1 MTVKHPAPAPQ
12 KPQPQSSMGDANT
25 KAGDSDLKVDSLT
38 MPQNLTTESPQ
49 PHEDAE
55 LHLLPHKEKELDA
68 DLAIERDELLQR
80 DNHMTSSG
88 PKAWQVKGMNLKL
101 SALEAT
107 VAVKRGVFTYDD
119 FEL

>member
-1 MTVKHPAPAPQ
+1 
-12 KPQPQSSMGDANT
+12 MGDADA

-38 MPQNLTTESPQ
+38 MPHNLTTENPQ
-49 PHEDAE
+49 PHEDAD

-80 DNHMTSSG
+80 DNHLTSPG
-88 PKAWQVKGMNLKL
+88 PKVWRVKGMNLKL

-107 VAVKRGVFTYDD
+107 VAVKGGVFTYDD
-119 FEL
+119 FEM

>member
-1 MTVKHPAPAPQ
+1 
-12 KPQPQSSMGDANT
+12 
-25 KAGDSDLKVDSLT
+25 
-38 MPQNLTTESPQ
+38 
-49 PHEDAE
+49 
-55 LHLLPHKEKELDA
+55 
-68 DLAIERDELLQR
+68 
-80 DNHMTSSG
+80 MTSSG